1 MALCE
6 RTTTEKE
13 EAEMLN
19 NNKHNRALKVAG
31 AIAIATAGYHA
42 KTGDGILRAIEMSED
57 DMAFVT
63 GTYQLG
69 TMGWIAGGA
78 LLIGAA
84 KITDPA
90 ARNLIVRVTAV
101 LFGIPA
107 FGTLALTGGEI
118 SPGGAALA
126 TVVAL
131 ALYGRKIDP
140 APDQPGLQHDG
151 VALAGGY
158 R

>member
-1 MALCE
+1 M
-6 RTTTEKE
+6 RIP
-13 EAEMLN
+13 N
-19 NNKHNRALKVAG
+19 RNRALQAAG

-42 KTGDGILRAIEMSED
+42 KAGDSLLRKIAMNED

-69 TMGWIAGGA
+69 TMGWIAGGV

-84 KITDPA
+84 RLATQD
-90 ARNLIVRVTAV
+90 ARNLIVAVAAV

-118 SPGGAALA
+118 SGGGLALA
-126 TVVAL
+126 VVVAL
-131 ALYGRKIDP
+131 AVYGRKLPELPI
-140 APDQPGLQHDG
+140 LQ
-151 VALAGGY
+151 VAGTPLNRLAGVT